1 MMKTGIFIKSVIII
15 IKQVGVNMAKFE
27 AGMEQMVDMY
37 IYETTALLEQL
48 DQILMKT
55 ESQNSFG
62 EEEIN
67 EIFRIM
73 HTIKG
78 SSAMMG
84 LENMKNLSHI
94 IEDMFFIIRE
104 DNPVIESVSSLYELL
119 FSASDLL
126 KAEIE
131 LIQEKEYTPT
141 DFSGQMNKIKAFVEV
156 LKGGAPV
163 ATQNTSSVAA
173 APKEAAPQ
181 VVAESD
187 SYEMITVANTAE
199 NVTVTVFFDD
209 DCKMENL
216 RALLVI
222 NKIKEECSYLK
233 YEPAD
238 IEKNSATAKIII
250 EKGFNITF
258 APNIDTT
265 ADAVLNEI
273 AATANVK
280 SYEVLDNG
288 ADGEKQ
294 VPAYTLTA
302 VKVTFE
308 EDCKMENLRALLVI
322 NKIKELC
329 ELLAYEPA
337 DIENNSETSATI
349 IEKGFII
356 YFKSDDDDAV
366 IMGIDNSPN
375 VKSYEVIRR
384 GSDTPPADAPK
395 AKAAGINVPKVEAVH
410 KEAEAPMQTMEQVNK
425 MISGSNAKGGSK
437 QSLISVNLNKLDTL
451 LDLVG
456 EIVITE
462 AMVTSNPD
470 LKGLR
475 LDNFQKAARQLRKL
489 NSELQD
495 IVMSIRMVP
504 LSGAFNKMT
513 RIVRD
518 MKVRLNKDVDLK
530 FEGEETEVDKS
541 IIDNLNDPLM
551 HMVRNSMDHGIEDTQ
566 EERIAKGKP
575 AKGTI
580 TLSAYNS
587 SGEVIIVVADDGA
600 GINPE
605 KVLAKAEKNG
615 LLTRNKSE
623 YTEKEIFNMIMLPGF
638 STNEQVTEFSGRG
651 VGMDVVRK
659 NIEKIGG
666 TVSVDSKWGE
676 GTFFTIKIPLSLSIV
691 DGMEV
696 SVGQSIFTIPINSIK
711 ESFKLKPNQLIHDT
725 DGKEMIMIRGE
736 CYPLIRLYEM
746 YDLKPDSEHLED
758 GIIILAEAEGRSACI
773 FADELI
779 GEQQVVVKPFSS
791 LLNNFNVK
799 QNGMAGCSI
808 LGDGSITIILDISN
822 IISDF

>member
-1 MMKTGIFIKSVIII
+1 
-15 IKQVGVNMAKFE
+15 MAKFE
-27 AGMEQMVDMY
+27 AGMEGMVDMY
-37 IYETTALLEQL
+37 IFETTSLLEQL

-55 ESQNSFG
+55 ESANKFG

-84 LENMKNLSHI
+84 LENISKLAHI
-94 IEDMFFIIRE
+94 IEDMFYVIRE
-104 DNPVIESVSSLYELL
+104 ENPVIESIESLYELV
-119 FSASDLL
+119 FTASDLL

-131 LIQEKEYTPT
+131 LLQEEEYIPT
-141 DFSGQMNKIKAFVEV
+141 DFTVQMNKIHAFAEV
-156 LKGGAPV
+156 LKGAKP
-163 ATQNTSSVAA
+163 AA
-173 APKEAAPQ
+173 AGAAQTSPKPAEKKAVSNADSFKMIK
-181 VVAESD
+181 VCKCEGSLTTVNVA
-187 SYEMITVANTAE
+187 
-199 NVTVTVFFDD
+199 FD

-222 NKIKEECSYLK
+222 NKIKDECAELSYT
-233 YEPAD
+233 PAD
-238 IEKNSATAKIII
+238 IEENSATAKVII
-250 EKGFNITF
+250 EKGFTIKF
-258 APNIDTT
+258 APAGYTT
-265 ADAVLNEI
+265 VEAVLNEI
-273 AATANVK
+273 AQTANVK
-280 SYEVLDNG
+280 SYEVLDSG
-288 ADGEKQ
+288 DSTVAE
-294 VPAYTLTA
+294 VPAYTLTC
-302 VKVTFE
+302 VKVIFE
-308 EDCKMENLRALLVI
+308 DDCKMENLRALLVV
-322 NKIKELC
+322 NKIKDNC

-337 DIENNSETSATI
+337 DIENNSDTSKI
-349 IEKGFII
+349 IVEKGFIV
-356 YFKSDDDDAV
+356 YFKSADDDSIIMAIENALNVKECV
-366 IMGIDNSPN
+366 IMN
-375 VKSYEVIRR
+375 R
-384 GSDTPPADAPK
+384 GTDIPPAAAPTAVQT
-395 AKAAGINVPKVEAVH
+395 AKATDVKAPVKEELAAPVQTSEPQKSVEQIN
-410 KEAEAPMQTMEQVNK
+410 N
-425 MISGSNAKGGSK
+425 MISNSNAKGGAK

-475 LDNFQKAARQLRKL
+475 LDSFQKAARQLRKL

-495 IVMSIRMVP
+495 VVMSIRMVP

-518 MKVRLNKDVDLK
+518 MKVKLNKDVDLI
-530 FEGEETEVDKS
+530 FEGEDTEVDKS

-551 HMVRNSMDHGIEDTQ
+551 HMVRNSMDHGIEDTA

-575 AKGTI
+575 AKGKV

-587 SGEVIIVVADDGA
+587 SGEVIIIVADDGG

-605 KVLAKAEKNG
+605 KVIAKAEKNG
-615 LLTRNKSE
+615 LLTKNKSE

-638 STNEQVTEFSGRG
+638 STNEQVTEYSGRG

-666 TVSVDSKWGE
+666 TVSVDSKYGE
-676 GTFFTIKIPLSLSIV
+676 GTSFIIKIPLSLSIV
-691 DGMEV
+691 DGMEI

-711 ESFKLKPNQLIHDT
+711 ESFKLRTNQLIKDT
-725 DGKEMIMIRGE
+725 SGKEMVMIRGE
-736 CYPLIRLYEM
+736 CYPLIRLYEL
-746 YDLKPDSEHLED
+746 YELTPKTTDLYE
-758 GIIILAEAEGRSACI
+758 GIIILVEAEGKSACI
-773 FADELI
+773 FADELM
-779 GEQQVVVKPFSS
+779 GEQQVVVKPFSAM
-791 LLNNFNVK
+791 LNNYNVK

-822 IISDF
+822 IITDF